1 MYISTGIEN
10 MFRIFGITAKKDDRD
25 IEEVMVDISENHYQ
39 ADYQHLYS
47 LLKDEEVFIP
57 IAAAAIPDGFKSG
70 DKFAPA
76 EPSDLLKVKSILG
89 PNDQPLVPAATT
101 NTCAMLNNSYLSM
114 NWIDF
119 LNMVLETSD
128 TDGTFLEGEIN
139 WVRFDKER
147 IIHILN
153 SYIA

>member
-1 MYISTGIEN
+1 
-10 MFRIFGITAKKDDRD
+10 MFRYFGLSVKKDERD
-25 IEEVMVDISENHYQ
+25 IEELMLDISENHYQ
-39 ADYQHLYS
+39 VDYQHLYRW
-47 LLKDEEVFIP
+47 LKDKDIFIP
-57 IAAAAIPDGFKSG
+57 VNESAFPEGSKSG
-70 DKFAPA
+70 DKFVPA
-76 EPSDLLKVKSILG
+76 EPTDLLKIKSILG

-101 NTCAMLNNSYLSM
+101 NTCAMLNNSYLRM

-119 LNMVLETSD
+119 LNMVLETAD